1 MKLTTKNGGYTLV
14 ELLVTLVIICVLVG
28 AITTFIMA
36 GAKVYGQSDEEVEIQ
51 QEAQITMNILNDRLI
66 SATHIS
72 YYEYTEEATGT
83 IKIIDYKT
91 MNDTDTNVREF
102 IVWVE
107 KRKMIYVITK
117 ENSYIFEGTSAQ
129 MQALY
134 ASIDEE
140 NDLIGK
146 AVEKMEVNCS
156 GVSDK
161 QMIEIALEFHAGRC
175 SFTNSKVIRLRNQ
188 QE

>member
-1 MKLTTKNGGYTLV
+1 MKITTKNGGYTLV

-36 GAKVYGQSDEEVEIQ
+36 GVKVYGQSDQEVEIQ

-72 YYEYTEEATGT
+72 YYEYTEKSAGT

-102 IVWVE
+102 IMWVE

-117 ENSYIFEGTSAQ
+117 ENSYMFEGTSTQ
-129 MQALY
+129 IQALY
-134 ASIDEE
+134 TSIDEE

-146 AVEKMEVNCS
+146 AVERMDVNCS

-161 QMIEIALEFHAGRC
+161 QMMEIVLEFQSGKC
-175 SFTNSKVIRLRNQ
+175 SFINSKVIRLRNQ
-188 QE
+188 QD